1 VSMRFA
7 VETWAPDFGAPA
19 DGAAGLGE
27 SGAPVDAAVER
38 DPGEWAPIRPRGE
51 PAASVLFVDGVQ
63 RVDARVWV
71 TGDDG
76 MTRPGACASWAAG
89 AVRCAER
96 EAAVVA
102 AEVRRG
108 VLCPGVA
115 AEAIATRHGVWRPV
129 AVPDPP
135 VGDPVGLALGQA
147 RGNLEA
153 RVAGAAAAGGP
164 VDLVIVDGP
173 LGGLHHIPG
182 AVGYVKTHHVTYLPP
197 DLQAVA
203 TALGPGERTPLFT
216 VGEGRFRWSW
226 YLRLPGPAT
235 HPWWGVVRCEAPGDL
250 GPAVAADR
258 ADRVT
263 VTLPRFASQPFQN
276 PRAPQNLHP
285 IAGLERQLKRRLGD
299 VRLLERALRQAAV
312 S

>member
-1 VSMRFA
+1 MRFA

-27 SGAPVDAAVER
+27 SGAPVDAGVER

-51 PAASVLFVDGVQ
+51 PAVSVLFVDGVQ

-76 MTRPGACASWAAG
+76 VTRVGACASWAAG
-89 AVRCAER
+89 AVRCADR
-96 EAAVVA
+96 VAAVVA

-108 VLCPGVA
+108 LLCPGDG
-115 AEAIATRHGVWRPV
+115 AEAITTRHGVWHPV

-135 VGDPVGLALGQA
+135 AGDPVGLALGQA

-153 RVAGAAAAGGP
+153 RVAGAAAGGP
-164 VDLVIVDGP
+164 VDLVVVDGP

-203 TALGPGERTPLFT
+203 TALGPAERTPLFT

-250 GPAVAADR
+250 GPADAADR

-299 VRLLERALRQAAV
+299 ARLLERALRQAAA